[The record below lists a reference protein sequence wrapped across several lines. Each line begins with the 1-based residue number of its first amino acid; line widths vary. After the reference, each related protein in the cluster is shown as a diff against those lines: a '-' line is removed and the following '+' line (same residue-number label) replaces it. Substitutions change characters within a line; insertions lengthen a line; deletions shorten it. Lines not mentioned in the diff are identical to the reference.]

1 MARAKSKQV
10 QAPAPAGVKPYNI
23 AIDGNKAE
31 INMYGEVVDVQPTDW
46 WTGEPIPGNFIAL
59 DAFLMEL
66 DELKNKDE
74 ITIHLNTVG
83 GSAHAGLAIR
93 NRLREMKNVTIIVDS
108 LAASAGSMILQGA
121 SKGKRFVR
129 SASQVMVH
137 PVSGLLWGYYNTADL
152 QEIIDQFDSI
162 EKAYCTAYVESGGQ
176 DSEKVAADLK
186 STIWMVGQEAVDA
199 GYADAVLA
207 FDNEEGEN
215 TEPVRQLANRAKMQN
230 GLPQTWQLA
239 ARLFMPIDNK
249 VPAAAMQPVT
259 NKQQKQEENNDME
272 IKNMDDLRN
281 ANPELAKQIEN
292 DAKAAGV
299 AAERARIKGIE
310 AIENAIADKNLVNE
324 AKYGENPM
332 TAEQLAFKAMQSQ
345 AAIGATMLN
354 NLTNDT
360 KDSGADGVTGSAAE
374 DAEQSD
380 DEKAV
385 ALMMAAVKNME
396 V

>member
-1 MARAKSKQV
+1 MARAKSKQA

-23 AIDGNKAE
+23 SIDGNKAE

-59 DAFLMEL
+59 DTFLSEL
-66 DELKNKDE
+66 DELKSKDE

-137 PVSGLLWGYYNTADL
+137 PVSGLLWGYYNTTDL
-152 QEIIDQFDSI
+152 QEVIDSFDSI

-186 STIWMVGQEAVDA
+186 STVWMVGQEAVDA

-207 FDNEEGEN
+207 FEDEEGE
-215 TEPVRQLANRAKMQN
+215 PVQQLTNRAKLKN

-239 ARLFMPIDNK
+239 ARLFIPIDNK

-281 ANPELAKQIEN
+281 ANPELAQQIEEE
-292 DAKAAGV
+292 AHAAGV
-299 AAERARIKGIE
+299 AAERARIQGIE

-324 AKYGENPM
+324 AKFGKNPM
-332 TAEQLAFKAMQSQ
+332 NAEQLALQAMQAQ

-354 NLTNDT
+354 NMTNDT
-360 KDSGADGVTGSAAE
+360 KDSGADGVKGNPAE
-374 DAEQSD
+374 TTEQTD
-380 DEKAV
+380 DEKAE
-385 ALMMAAVKNME
+385 ALMIAAVKNMG